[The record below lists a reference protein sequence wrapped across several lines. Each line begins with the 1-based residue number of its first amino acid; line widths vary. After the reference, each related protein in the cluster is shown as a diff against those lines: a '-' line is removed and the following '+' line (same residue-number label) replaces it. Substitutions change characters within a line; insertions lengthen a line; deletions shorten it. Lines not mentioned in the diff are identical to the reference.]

1 MTVTVRKFVPRDFQ
15 SIWVYIK
22 ELNDKKIFTNKQRKF
37 LSHISI
43 YTHNLNVYK
52 VILNADMR
60 KKNGKRVG
68 VDYSMMIYEKGKDTL
83 LKYKDGLI
91 KEEKIFKVRGE
102 TISFP
107 LLKSELKGSEKGSK
121 IFIYN
126 VKKDDM
132 NVYEGE
138 STL

>member
-1 MTVTVRKFVPRDFQ
+1 MSV
-15 SIWVYIK
+15 SIWSYIK

-43 YTHNLNVYK
+43 YTHDLNVYK
-52 VILNADMR
+52 VIVNADMK

-68 VDYSMMIYEKGKDTL
+68 VDYSMLIYEKGKDTL

-102 TISFP
+102 TLTFP
-107 LLKSELKGSEKGSK
+107 LLKKELEGREKGSK
-121 IFIYN
+121 IFIYD

-132 NVYEGE
+132 NVYDGE
-138 STL
+138 LSL

>member
-1 MTVTVRKFVPRDFQ
+1 MSV
-15 SIWVYIK
+15 SIWSYIK

-43 YTHNLNVYK
+43 YTHDLNVYK
-52 VILNADMR
+52 VIVNADMK
-60 KKNGKRVG
+60 KKNGRRVG
-68 VDYSMMIYEKGKDTL
+68 VDYSMLIYEKGKDTL

-102 TISFP
+102 TLTFP
-107 LLKSELKGSEKGSK
+107 LLKKELEGSEKGSK
-121 IFIYN
+121 IFIYD

-132 NVYEGE
+132 KVYDGE
-138 STL
+138 ISL

>member
-1 MTVTVRKFVPRDFQ
+1 MSV
-15 SIWVYIK
+15 SIWSYIK

-43 YTHNLNVYK
+43 YTHDLNVYK
-52 VILNADMR
+52 VIVNADMK

-68 VDYSMMIYEKGKDTL
+68 VDYSMLIYEKGKDTL

-102 TISFP
+102 TLTFP
-107 LLKSELKGSEKGSK
+107 LLKKELEGSEKGSK
-121 IFIYN
+121 IFIYD
-126 VKKDDM
+126 VKKDEV
-132 NVYEGE
+132 NVYDGE
-138 STL
+138 LSL

>member
-1 MTVTVRKFVPRDFQ
+1 MNISVW
-15 SIWVYIK
+15 SYIK

-43 YTHNLNVYK
+43 YTLDLNVYK
-52 VILNADMR
+52 VIVNADMK

-68 VDYSMMIYEKGKDTL
+68 VDYSMLIYEKGKDTL
-83 LKYKDGLI
+83 LKYKDEMI

-102 TISFP
+102 TLTFP
-107 LLKSELKGSEKGSK
+107 LLKKELEGSEKGSK
-121 IFIYN
+121 IFIYD

-132 NVYEGE
+132 NVYDGE
-138 STL
+138 LSL

>member
-1 MTVTVRKFVPRDFQ
+1 MSV
-15 SIWVYIK
+15 SIWSYIK

-43 YTHNLNVYK
+43 YTHDLNVYK
-52 VILNADMR
+52 VIVNADMK

-68 VDYSMMIYEKGKDTL
+68 VDYSMLIYEKGKDTL

-102 TISFP
+102 TLTFP
-107 LLKSELKGSEKGSK
+107 LLKKEVEGSEKGSK
-121 IFIYN
+121 IFIYD
-126 VKKDDM
+126 VKKDEV
-132 NVYEGE
+132 NVYDGE
-138 STL
+138 LSL

>member
-1 MTVTVRKFVPRDFQ
+1 MSVSVW
-15 SIWVYIK
+15 SYIK

-43 YTHNLNVYK
+43 YTHDLNVYK
-52 VILNADMR
+52 VIVNADMK

-68 VDYSMMIYEKGKDTL
+68 VDYSMLIYEKGKDTL
-83 LKYKDGLI
+83 LKYKDGFI

-102 TISFP
+102 TLTFP
-107 LLKSELKGSEKGSK
+107 LLKKELDGSEKGSK
-121 IFIYN
+121 IFIYD

-132 NVYEGE
+132 NVYDGE
-138 STL
+138 LSL

>member
-1 MTVTVRKFVPRDFQ
+1 MSVSVW
-15 SIWVYIK
+15 SYIK

-43 YTHNLNVYK
+43 YTHDLNVYK
-52 VILNADMR
+52 VIVNADMK
-60 KKNGKRVG
+60 KKNGRRVG
-68 VDYSMMIYEKGKDTL
+68 VDYSMLIYEKGKDTL

-102 TISFP
+102 TLTFP
-107 LLKSELKGSEKGSK
+107 LLKKELEGSEKGSK
-121 IFIYN
+121 IFIYD

-132 NVYEGE
+132 NVYDGE
-138 STL
+138 LSL

>member
-1 MTVTVRKFVPRDFQ
+1 MSV
-15 SIWVYIK
+15 SIWSYIK

-43 YTHNLNVYK
+43 YTHDLNVYK
-52 VILNADMR
+52 VIVNADMK

-68 VDYSMMIYEKGKDTL
+68 VDYSMLIYEKGKDTL

-102 TISFP
+102 TLTFP
-107 LLKSELKGSEKGSK
+107 LLKKEVEGSEKGSK
-121 IFIYN
+121 IFIYD

-132 NVYEGE
+132 NVYDGE
-138 STL
+138 LSL